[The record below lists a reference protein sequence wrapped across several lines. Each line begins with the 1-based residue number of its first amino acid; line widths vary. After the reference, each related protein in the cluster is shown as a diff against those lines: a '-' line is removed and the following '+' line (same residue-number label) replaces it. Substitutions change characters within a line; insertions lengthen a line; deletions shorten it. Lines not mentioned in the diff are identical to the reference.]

1 MRVGDDVAVLRDD
14 DAAARAVESLLTAV
28 VYIDLNIYDGILD
41 CGYQVSCV
49 GVCAVAVALGSSGGG
64 VVDNAGLKRVQ
75 YVLRALGDAAFGSAG
90 ACGAVRRGAYAL
102 GLGGSAF
109 QELARLVSCEGSAES
124 RAAAEYRYRCHD
136 GYDLSGAVGP
146 GLLRGLLFGEVHFGL
161 CILSALY
168 VLGVLCIMKFLCILC
183 LVHAVIVIHKSF
195 VLSFR
200 PDM

>member
-75 YVLRALGDAAFGSAG
+75 YVLRALGDAAFGSA
-90 ACGAVRRGAYAL
+90 VRRGAYAL
-102 GLGGSAF
+102 GLGGSAY
-109 QELARLVSCEGSAES
+109 QELARLISREGSAES
-124 RAAAEYRYRCHD
+124 RAAAEYRYRC
-136 GYDLSGAVGP
+136 
-146 GLLRGLLFGEVHFGL
+146 
-161 CILSALY
+161 
-168 VLGVLCIMKFLCILC
+168 
-183 LVHAVIVIHKSF
+183 
-195 VLSFR
+195 
-200 PDM
+200 

>member
-41 CGYQVSCV
+41 RGYQVSCV

-90 ACGAVRRGAYAL
+90 ACGAVRRGVTLSDWEAPPIRSWLAL
-102 GLGGSAF
+102 
-109 QELARLVSCEGSAES
+109 LAAKAPPNPAPPQSTAI
-124 RAAAEYRYRCHD
+124 AATMATIFPVRW
-136 GYDLSGAVGP
+136 
-146 GLLRGLLFGEVHFGL
+146 
-161 CILSALY
+161 
-168 VLGVLCIMKFLCILC
+168 VLGFFGGCCSVKFISGC
-183 LVHAVIVIHKSF
+183 VF
-195 VLSFR
+195 
-200 PDM
+200 

>member
-102 GLGGSAF
+102 GLGGSAY
-109 QELARLVSCEGSAES
+109 QELAPPNPAPPQSTAI
-124 RAAAEYRYRCHD
+124 AATMATIFPVRW
-136 GYDLSGAVGP
+136 
-146 GLLRGLLFGEVHFGL
+146 
-161 CILSALY
+161 
-168 VLGVLCIMKFLCILC
+168 VLGFFGGCCSVKFISGC
-183 LVHAVIVIHKSF
+183 VF
-195 VLSFR
+195 
-200 PDM
+200 

>member
-102 GLGGSAF
+102 GLGGSAY
-109 QELARLVSCEGSAES
+109 QELARLVSCEGSA
-124 RAAAEYRYRCHD
+124 
-136 GYDLSGAVGP
+136 
-146 GLLRGLLFGEVHFGL
+146 
-161 CILSALY
+161 
-168 VLGVLCIMKFLCILC
+168 
-183 LVHAVIVIHKSF
+183 
-195 VLSFR
+195 
-200 PDM
+200 

>member
-49 GVCAVAVALGSSGGG
+49 GVCAVAVALGSSGGC

-102 GLGGSAF
+102 GLGGSAY
-109 QELARLVSCEGSAES
+109 QELARLVSRRIPRRRRVPLSLPRWLRSFRCGGSWAS
-124 RAAAEYRYRCHD
+124 
-136 GYDLSGAVGP
+136 SGA
-146 GLLRGLLFGEVHFGL
+146 
-161 CILSALY
+161 
-168 VLGVLCIMKFLCILC
+168 
-183 LVHAVIVIHKSF
+183 AV
-195 VLSFR
+195 R
-200 PDM
+200 